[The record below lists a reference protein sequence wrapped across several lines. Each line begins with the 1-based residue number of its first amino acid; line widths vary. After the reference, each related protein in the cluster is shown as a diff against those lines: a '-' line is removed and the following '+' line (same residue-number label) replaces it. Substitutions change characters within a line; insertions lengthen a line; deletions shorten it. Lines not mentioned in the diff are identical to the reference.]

1 MKSNRRTWF
10 IWWFFEKKIAV
21 CNPSLKKQDGLYKI
35 ISIDNENMITVAI
48 NPKEHFKK
56 LDKVI
61 NKKHE
66 GVRKDAPGKIFE
78 CLRGKIMSIREYY
91 DTNVKLP
98 KNIIEKRFQIR
109 NTVMKLDN
117 ANKL

>member
-1 MKSNRRTWF
+1 M
-10 IWWFFEKKIAV
+10 
-21 CNPSLKKQDGLYKI
+21 
-35 ISIDNENMITVAI
+35 
-48 NPKEHFKK
+48 
-56 LDKVI
+56 
-61 NKKHE
+61 
-66 GVRKDAPGKIFE
+66 RKDAPGKIFE